1 MLYFTKLFLTSIF
14 IINVETVIAS
24 EAKTGLPQL
33 DLNTYPS
40 LMFWSIISLILGFV
54 LMKYLVTPNIKSI
67 LNSRETSI
75 QNDLVKA
82 KTSNQE
88 SEKIKQSIIKSQEDI
103 KSKSQKIIS
112 DAILESKQSI
122 EKKEK
127 EISEKLELKVS
138 EAEQKII
145 DTQNT
150 VINDVIN
157 VETVIAS
164 EAKTGLPQ
172 IDLNTYPSLMFWSI
186 NSLILGF
193 VLMKYLLTPNIKSI
207 LNSRETSIQNDLV
220 KAKTSNQ
227 ESEKIRQLI
236 IKSQEDI
243 KSKSQKI
250 ISDAI
255 LESKQSIEKKEKE
268 ISEKLELKVS
278 EAEQKII
285 DTQNTVINDVIN
297 VAEEI
302 TADVVRKFTDIKYD
316 KSNVKKAIKLA
327 SNNVLM
333 EK

>member
-40 LMFWSIISLILGFV
+40 LMFWSIISLIIGFA

-67 LNSRETSI
+67 INSRETSI

-127 EISEKLELKVS
+127 EISAKLELKVS
-138 EAEQKII
+138 EAEK
-145 DTQNT
+145 
-150 VINDVIN
+150 
-157 VETVIAS
+157 
-164 EAKTGLPQ
+164 
-172 IDLNTYPSLMFWSI
+172 
-186 NSLILGF
+186 
-193 VLMKYLLTPNIKSI
+193 
-207 LNSRETSIQNDLV
+207 
-220 KAKTSNQ
+220 
-227 ESEKIRQLI
+227 
-236 IKSQEDI
+236 
-243 KSKSQKI
+243 
-250 ISDAI
+250 
-255 LESKQSIEKKEKE
+255 
-268 ISEKLELKVS
+268 
-278 EAEQKII
+278 KII

-302 TADVVRKFTDIKYD
+302 TADVVKKFTDIKYD

-327 SNNVLM
+327 SKNILM

>member
-24 EAKTGLPQL
+24 ESKTGLPQL

-127 EISEKLELKVS
+127 EISAKLELKVS
-138 EAEQKII
+138 EAEK
-145 DTQNT
+145 
-150 VINDVIN
+150 
-157 VETVIAS
+157 
-164 EAKTGLPQ
+164 
-172 IDLNTYPSLMFWSI
+172 
-186 NSLILGF
+186 
-193 VLMKYLLTPNIKSI
+193 
-207 LNSRETSIQNDLV
+207 
-220 KAKTSNQ
+220 
-227 ESEKIRQLI
+227 
-236 IKSQEDI
+236 
-243 KSKSQKI
+243 
-250 ISDAI
+250 
-255 LESKQSIEKKEKE
+255 
-268 ISEKLELKVS
+268 
-278 EAEQKII
+278 KII

-302 TADVVRKFTDIKYD
+302 TADVVKKFTDIKYD
-316 KSNVKKAIKLA
+316 KSKVKKAIKLA
-327 SNNVLM
+327 SNNILM

>member
-1 MLYFTKLFLTSIF
+1 MLYFTKLFLTSMF

-40 LMFWSIISLILGFV
+40 LMFWSIISLIIGFA

-127 EISEKLELKVS
+127 EISAKLELKIS
-138 EAEQKII
+138 EAEK
-145 DTQNT
+145 
-150 VINDVIN
+150 
-157 VETVIAS
+157 
-164 EAKTGLPQ
+164 
-172 IDLNTYPSLMFWSI
+172 
-186 NSLILGF
+186 
-193 VLMKYLLTPNIKSI
+193 
-207 LNSRETSIQNDLV
+207 
-220 KAKTSNQ
+220 
-227 ESEKIRQLI
+227 
-236 IKSQEDI
+236 
-243 KSKSQKI
+243 
-250 ISDAI
+250 
-255 LESKQSIEKKEKE
+255 
-268 ISEKLELKVS
+268 
-278 EAEQKII
+278 KII

-302 TADVVRKFTDIKYD
+302 TADVVKKFTDIKYD

-327 SNNVLM
+327 SNNILM

>member
-40 LMFWSIISLILGFV
+40 LMFWSIISLIIGFV

-127 EISEKLELKVS
+127 EISTKLELKVS
-138 EAEQKII
+138 EAEK
-145 DTQNT
+145 
-150 VINDVIN
+150 
-157 VETVIAS
+157 
-164 EAKTGLPQ
+164 
-172 IDLNTYPSLMFWSI
+172 
-186 NSLILGF
+186 
-193 VLMKYLLTPNIKSI
+193 
-207 LNSRETSIQNDLV
+207 
-220 KAKTSNQ
+220 
-227 ESEKIRQLI
+227 
-236 IKSQEDI
+236 
-243 KSKSQKI
+243 
-250 ISDAI
+250 
-255 LESKQSIEKKEKE
+255 
-268 ISEKLELKVS
+268 
-278 EAEQKII
+278 KII

-302 TADVVRKFTDIKYD
+302 TADVVKKFTDIKYD

>member
-24 EAKTGLPQL
+24 ESKTGLPQL

-40 LMFWSIISLILGFV
+40 LMFWSIISLIIGFV

-88 SEKIKQSIIKSQEDI
+88 TEKIKQSIIKTQEDI

-127 EISEKLELKVS
+127 EISAKLELKVS
-138 EAEQKII
+138 EAEK
-145 DTQNT
+145 
-150 VINDVIN
+150 
-157 VETVIAS
+157 
-164 EAKTGLPQ
+164 
-172 IDLNTYPSLMFWSI
+172 
-186 NSLILGF
+186 
-193 VLMKYLLTPNIKSI
+193 
-207 LNSRETSIQNDLV
+207 
-220 KAKTSNQ
+220 
-227 ESEKIRQLI
+227 
-236 IKSQEDI
+236 
-243 KSKSQKI
+243 
-250 ISDAI
+250 
-255 LESKQSIEKKEKE
+255 
-268 ISEKLELKVS
+268 
-278 EAEQKII
+278 KII

-302 TADVVRKFTDIKYD
+302 TTDVVKKFTDIKYD
-316 KSNVKKAIKLA
+316 KSNVQKAIKLA

>member
-127 EISEKLELKVS
+127 EISAKLELKVS
-138 EAEQKII
+138 EAEK
-145 DTQNT
+145 
-150 VINDVIN
+150 
-157 VETVIAS
+157 
-164 EAKTGLPQ
+164 
-172 IDLNTYPSLMFWSI
+172 
-186 NSLILGF
+186 
-193 VLMKYLLTPNIKSI
+193 
-207 LNSRETSIQNDLV
+207 
-220 KAKTSNQ
+220 
-227 ESEKIRQLI
+227 
-236 IKSQEDI
+236 
-243 KSKSQKI
+243 
-250 ISDAI
+250 
-255 LESKQSIEKKEKE
+255 
-268 ISEKLELKVS
+268 
-278 EAEQKII
+278 KII

-302 TADVVRKFTDIKYD
+302 TADVVKKFTNIKYD
-316 KSNVKKAIKLA
+316 KNSVKKAIKLA

>member
-112 DAILESKQSI
+112 DAIVESKQSI

-127 EISEKLELKVS
+127 EISTKLELKVS
-138 EAEQKII
+138 EAEK
-145 DTQNT
+145 
-150 VINDVIN
+150 
-157 VETVIAS
+157 
-164 EAKTGLPQ
+164 
-172 IDLNTYPSLMFWSI
+172 
-186 NSLILGF
+186 
-193 VLMKYLLTPNIKSI
+193 
-207 LNSRETSIQNDLV
+207 
-220 KAKTSNQ
+220 
-227 ESEKIRQLI
+227 
-236 IKSQEDI
+236 
-243 KSKSQKI
+243 
-250 ISDAI
+250 
-255 LESKQSIEKKEKE
+255 
-268 ISEKLELKVS
+268 
-278 EAEQKII
+278 KII

-302 TADVVRKFTDIKYD
+302 TADVVQKFTDIKYD

-327 SNNVLM
+327 SNNILM

>member
-40 LMFWSIISLILGFV
+40 LMFWSIISLIIGFV

-88 SEKIKQSIIKSQEDI
+88 SEKIRQSIIKSQEDI

-112 DAILESKQSI
+112 DAILESKQSV

-127 EISEKLELKVS
+127 EISAKLELKVS
-138 EAEQKII
+138 EAEK
-145 DTQNT
+145 
-150 VINDVIN
+150 
-157 VETVIAS
+157 
-164 EAKTGLPQ
+164 
-172 IDLNTYPSLMFWSI
+172 
-186 NSLILGF
+186 
-193 VLMKYLLTPNIKSI
+193 
-207 LNSRETSIQNDLV
+207 
-220 KAKTSNQ
+220 
-227 ESEKIRQLI
+227 
-236 IKSQEDI
+236 
-243 KSKSQKI
+243 
-250 ISDAI
+250 
-255 LESKQSIEKKEKE
+255 
-268 ISEKLELKVS
+268 
-278 EAEQKII
+278 KII

-302 TADVVRKFTDIKYD
+302 TADVVKKFTNIKYD
-316 KSNVKKAIKLA
+316 KSKVKKAIKLA
-327 SNNVLM
+327 SNNILM

>member
-40 LMFWSIISLILGFV
+40 LMFWSIISLIIGFA

-127 EISEKLELKVS
+127 EISAKLELKIS
-138 EAEQKII
+138 EAEK
-145 DTQNT
+145 
-150 VINDVIN
+150 
-157 VETVIAS
+157 
-164 EAKTGLPQ
+164 
-172 IDLNTYPSLMFWSI
+172 
-186 NSLILGF
+186 
-193 VLMKYLLTPNIKSI
+193 
-207 LNSRETSIQNDLV
+207 
-220 KAKTSNQ
+220 
-227 ESEKIRQLI
+227 
-236 IKSQEDI
+236 
-243 KSKSQKI
+243 
-250 ISDAI
+250 
-255 LESKQSIEKKEKE
+255 
-268 ISEKLELKVS
+268 
-278 EAEQKII
+278 KII

>member
-88 SEKIKQSIIKSQEDI
+88 SEKIRQSIIKSQEDI

-127 EISEKLELKVS
+127 EISAKLELKVL
-138 EAEQKII
+138 EAEK
-145 DTQNT
+145 
-150 VINDVIN
+150 
-157 VETVIAS
+157 
-164 EAKTGLPQ
+164 
-172 IDLNTYPSLMFWSI
+172 
-186 NSLILGF
+186 
-193 VLMKYLLTPNIKSI
+193 
-207 LNSRETSIQNDLV
+207 
-220 KAKTSNQ
+220 
-227 ESEKIRQLI
+227 
-236 IKSQEDI
+236 
-243 KSKSQKI
+243 
-250 ISDAI
+250 
-255 LESKQSIEKKEKE
+255 
-268 ISEKLELKVS
+268 
-278 EAEQKII
+278 KII

-302 TADVVRKFTDIKYD
+302 TADVVKKFTDIKYD

-327 SNNVLM
+327 SNNILM

>member
-24 EAKTGLPQL
+24 ESKTGLPQL

-112 DAILESKQSI
+112 DAILESKKSI

-127 EISEKLELKVS
+127 ENSVKLELKVS
-138 EAEQKII
+138 EAEK
-145 DTQNT
+145 
-150 VINDVIN
+150 
-157 VETVIAS
+157 
-164 EAKTGLPQ
+164 
-172 IDLNTYPSLMFWSI
+172 
-186 NSLILGF
+186 
-193 VLMKYLLTPNIKSI
+193 
-207 LNSRETSIQNDLV
+207 
-220 KAKTSNQ
+220 
-227 ESEKIRQLI
+227 
-236 IKSQEDI
+236 
-243 KSKSQKI
+243 
-250 ISDAI
+250 
-255 LESKQSIEKKEKE
+255 
-268 ISEKLELKVS
+268 
-278 EAEQKII
+278 KII

-302 TADVVRKFTDIKYD
+302 TADVVKKFTDIKYD

-327 SNNVLM
+327 SNNILM

>member
-88 SEKIKQSIIKSQEDI
+88 SEKIRQSIIKSQEDI

-127 EISEKLELKVS
+127 EISAKLELKVS
-138 EAEQKII
+138 EAEKKIN

-150 VINDVIN
+150 VINDI
-157 VETVIAS
+157 
-164 EAKTGLPQ
+164 
-172 IDLNTYPSLMFWSI
+172 
-186 NSLILGF
+186 
-193 VLMKYLLTPNIKSI
+193 
-207 LNSRETSIQNDLV
+207 
-220 KAKTSNQ
+220 
-227 ESEKIRQLI
+227 
-236 IKSQEDI
+236 
-243 KSKSQKI
+243 
-250 ISDAI
+250 
-255 LESKQSIEKKEKE
+255 
-268 ISEKLELKVS
+268 
-278 EAEQKII
+278 
-285 DTQNTVINDVIN
+285 IN

-302 TADVVRKFTDIKYD
+302 TADIVKKFTDIKYD

-327 SNNVLM
+327 SNNILM

>member
-40 LMFWSIISLILGFV
+40 LMFWSIISLIIGFV

-127 EISEKLELKVS
+127 EISAKLELKVS
-138 EAEQKII
+138 EAEK
-145 DTQNT
+145 
-150 VINDVIN
+150 
-157 VETVIAS
+157 
-164 EAKTGLPQ
+164 
-172 IDLNTYPSLMFWSI
+172 
-186 NSLILGF
+186 
-193 VLMKYLLTPNIKSI
+193 
-207 LNSRETSIQNDLV
+207 
-220 KAKTSNQ
+220 
-227 ESEKIRQLI
+227 
-236 IKSQEDI
+236 
-243 KSKSQKI
+243 
-250 ISDAI
+250 
-255 LESKQSIEKKEKE
+255 
-268 ISEKLELKVS
+268 
-278 EAEQKII
+278 KII

-302 TADVVRKFTDIKYD
+302 TADVVKKFTDIKYD
-316 KSNVKKAIKLA
+316 KSNIKKAIKLA
-327 SNNVLM
+327 SNNILM

>member
-88 SEKIKQSIIKSQEDI
+88 SEKIRQSIIKSQEDI

-127 EISEKLELKVS
+127 EISAKLQLKVS
-138 EAEQKII
+138 EAEKKII
-145 DTQNT
+145 
-150 VINDVIN
+150 
-157 VETVIAS
+157 E
-164 EAKTGLPQ
+164 
-172 IDLNTYPSLMFWSI
+172 
-186 NSLILGF
+186 
-193 VLMKYLLTPNIKSI
+193 
-207 LNSRETSIQNDLV
+207 
-220 KAKTSNQ
+220 
-227 ESEKIRQLI
+227 
-236 IKSQEDI
+236 
-243 KSKSQKI
+243 
-250 ISDAI
+250 
-255 LESKQSIEKKEKE
+255 
-268 ISEKLELKVS
+268 
-278 EAEQKII
+278 
-285 DTQNTVINDVIN
+285 TQNTVINDVIN

-302 TADVVRKFTDIKYD
+302 TADVVKKFTDIKFD
-316 KSNVKKAIKLA
+316 KTNVKKAIKLA
-327 SNNVLM
+327 SNNILM

>member
-40 LMFWSIISLILGFV
+40 LMFWSVVSLIIGFA

-127 EISEKLELKVS
+127 EISAKLELKVS
-138 EAEQKII
+138 EAEK
-145 DTQNT
+145 
-150 VINDVIN
+150 
-157 VETVIAS
+157 
-164 EAKTGLPQ
+164 
-172 IDLNTYPSLMFWSI
+172 
-186 NSLILGF
+186 
-193 VLMKYLLTPNIKSI
+193 
-207 LNSRETSIQNDLV
+207 
-220 KAKTSNQ
+220 
-227 ESEKIRQLI
+227 
-236 IKSQEDI
+236 
-243 KSKSQKI
+243 
-250 ISDAI
+250 
-255 LESKQSIEKKEKE
+255 
-268 ISEKLELKVS
+268 
-278 EAEQKII
+278 KII

-302 TADVVRKFTDIKYD
+302 TADVVKKFTDLKYD

-327 SNNVLM
+327 SNNILM

>member
-40 LMFWSIISLILGFV
+40 LMFWSIISLIVGFV

-88 SEKIKQSIIKSQEDI
+88 SEKIRQSIIKSQEDI

-122 EKKEK
+122 EKEEK
-127 EISEKLELKVS
+127 EISAKLEFKVS
-138 EAEQKII
+138 EAEK
-145 DTQNT
+145 
-150 VINDVIN
+150 
-157 VETVIAS
+157 
-164 EAKTGLPQ
+164 
-172 IDLNTYPSLMFWSI
+172 
-186 NSLILGF
+186 
-193 VLMKYLLTPNIKSI
+193 
-207 LNSRETSIQNDLV
+207 
-220 KAKTSNQ
+220 
-227 ESEKIRQLI
+227 
-236 IKSQEDI
+236 
-243 KSKSQKI
+243 
-250 ISDAI
+250 
-255 LESKQSIEKKEKE
+255 
-268 ISEKLELKVS
+268 
-278 EAEQKII
+278 KII

-302 TADVVRKFTDIKYD
+302 TADVVKKLTDIKYD

-327 SNNVLM
+327 SNNILM

>member
-88 SEKIKQSIIKSQEDI
+88 SEKIRQSIIKSQEDI

-127 EISEKLELKVS
+127 EISAKLELKVS
-138 EAEQKII
+138 EAEK
-145 DTQNT
+145 
-150 VINDVIN
+150 
-157 VETVIAS
+157 
-164 EAKTGLPQ
+164 
-172 IDLNTYPSLMFWSI
+172 
-186 NSLILGF
+186 
-193 VLMKYLLTPNIKSI
+193 
-207 LNSRETSIQNDLV
+207 
-220 KAKTSNQ
+220 
-227 ESEKIRQLI
+227 
-236 IKSQEDI
+236 
-243 KSKSQKI
+243 
-250 ISDAI
+250 
-255 LESKQSIEKKEKE
+255 
-268 ISEKLELKVS
+268 
-278 EAEQKII
+278 KII

-302 TADVVRKFTDIKYD
+302 TADVVKKLTDIKYD

-327 SNNVLM
+327 SNNILM

>member
-75 QNDLVKA
+75 QNDLIKA

-88 SEKIKQSIIKSQEDI
+88 SEKIRQSIIKSQEDI

-127 EISEKLELKVS
+127 EISAKLELKVS
-138 EAEQKII
+138 EAEK
-145 DTQNT
+145 
-150 VINDVIN
+150 
-157 VETVIAS
+157 
-164 EAKTGLPQ
+164 
-172 IDLNTYPSLMFWSI
+172 
-186 NSLILGF
+186 
-193 VLMKYLLTPNIKSI
+193 
-207 LNSRETSIQNDLV
+207 
-220 KAKTSNQ
+220 
-227 ESEKIRQLI
+227 
-236 IKSQEDI
+236 
-243 KSKSQKI
+243 
-250 ISDAI
+250 
-255 LESKQSIEKKEKE
+255 
-268 ISEKLELKVS
+268 
-278 EAEQKII
+278 KII

-302 TADVVRKFTDIKYD
+302 TADVVSKFTDIKYD

>member
-40 LMFWSIISLILGFV
+40 LMFWSIISLIIGFA
-54 LMKYLVTPNIKSI
+54 LMKFLVTPNIKSI

-127 EISEKLELKVS
+127 EISAKLELKVS
-138 EAEQKII
+138 EAEK
-145 DTQNT
+145 
-150 VINDVIN
+150 
-157 VETVIAS
+157 
-164 EAKTGLPQ
+164 
-172 IDLNTYPSLMFWSI
+172 
-186 NSLILGF
+186 
-193 VLMKYLLTPNIKSI
+193 
-207 LNSRETSIQNDLV
+207 
-220 KAKTSNQ
+220 
-227 ESEKIRQLI
+227 
-236 IKSQEDI
+236 
-243 KSKSQKI
+243 
-250 ISDAI
+250 
-255 LESKQSIEKKEKE
+255 
-268 ISEKLELKVS
+268 
-278 EAEQKII
+278 KII

-302 TADVVRKFTDIKYD
+302 TADVVKKFTDIKYD

-327 SNNVLM
+327 SNNILM

>member
-40 LMFWSIISLILGFV
+40 LMFWSIISLIIGFA

-88 SEKIKQSIIKSQEDI
+88 CEKIKQSIIKSQEDI

-127 EISEKLELKVS
+127 EISAKLELKVS
-138 EAEQKII
+138 EAEK
-145 DTQNT
+145 
-150 VINDVIN
+150 
-157 VETVIAS
+157 
-164 EAKTGLPQ
+164 
-172 IDLNTYPSLMFWSI
+172 
-186 NSLILGF
+186 
-193 VLMKYLLTPNIKSI
+193 
-207 LNSRETSIQNDLV
+207 
-220 KAKTSNQ
+220 
-227 ESEKIRQLI
+227 
-236 IKSQEDI
+236 
-243 KSKSQKI
+243 
-250 ISDAI
+250 
-255 LESKQSIEKKEKE
+255 
-268 ISEKLELKVS
+268 
-278 EAEQKII
+278 KII

-302 TADVVRKFTDIKYD
+302 TADVVKKFTDIKYD

-327 SNNVLM
+327 SNNILM

>member
-40 LMFWSIISLILGFV
+40 LMFWSIISLIIGFA

-88 SEKIKQSIIKSQEDI
+88 SEKIRQSIIKSQEDI

-127 EISEKLELKVS
+127 EISAKLELKVS
-138 EAEQKII
+138 EAEK
-145 DTQNT
+145 
-150 VINDVIN
+150 
-157 VETVIAS
+157 
-164 EAKTGLPQ
+164 
-172 IDLNTYPSLMFWSI
+172 
-186 NSLILGF
+186 
-193 VLMKYLLTPNIKSI
+193 
-207 LNSRETSIQNDLV
+207 
-220 KAKTSNQ
+220 
-227 ESEKIRQLI
+227 
-236 IKSQEDI
+236 
-243 KSKSQKI
+243 
-250 ISDAI
+250 
-255 LESKQSIEKKEKE
+255 
-268 ISEKLELKVS
+268 
-278 EAEQKII
+278 KII

-302 TADVVRKFTDIKYD
+302 TVDVVKKFTDIKYD
-316 KSNVKKAIKLA
+316 KGNVKKAIKLA
-327 SNNVLM
+327 SNNIFK
-333 EK
+333 EN